1 MPLILHISDLHL
13 VSPSASPA
21 LDDHKAGLVPTGSRF
36 THFAMLGLTF
46 ERLGELLRE
55 KGRHLD
61 AIVATGDI
69 ADRNDEGGYPAFLE
83 LLESLGSVRPGPDRT
98 VVVPG
103 NHDVRAGLQP
113 GDPRRY
119 QHFVKF
125 IRGAGFITPL
135 LHGVD
140 TGVGDSSEHLA
151 SFNGVQIIPI
161 DSSAYSQVRLDVG
174 IPDAIWANLE
184 SVLASRPSELSG
196 LRRLRTA
203 DAARVDGKQLEAV
216 RQLLS
221 VATPKE
227 SAPLRIVAMHHHLLP
242 VSTKEEIKSFESLSN
257 LGLVR
262 QFLRDQQVSIVLHG
276 HKHTEFSYMDF
287 VSSYSASGG
296 NPWPVRILSGASAS
310 SVDLERDDTVR
321 LIELN
326 SDLNFLN
333 VERVGTVG
341 PGTAL
346 AVASPQLLRFRGPG
360 SAEIVE
366 TRDCVLIEGSKVE
379 AVYRQLLGRLDGQPE
394 TEHVVCRIEQSP
406 RIEDLALLYPGLNS
420 TDGTLNDP
428 TASAANR
435 LEEFQEVVR
444 WWQFPVGP
452 LTRLEQPAFTH
463 GSRIKRYQGHLDQIE
478 AVIESLLGDRDTSRG
493 IVVLLSPEADQ
504 IADHKVQFPSFCL
517 VQFKIQGER
526 YDKSPTLDC
535 TAYFRKQ
542 EVRYWWLVNLAEL
555 AELQQRICDALRQRG
570 DQKLRNIASG
580 GITTIAARARAGES
594 APKVQVPRIDRYF
607 SLSRERLF
615 AMANALFWPQMPNRN
630 EYRKEWH
637 RLFAELSPPNEPD
650 RDGTPIALDGLDYLK
665 SEIERHLGARKFG
678 ARKSIESDALTDL
691 HRALERLLA
700 ANREFALT
708 QQQELVTST
717 TNFEKWRTA
726 VEQQIKTIIDCSQSV
741 LGPSEGSA
749 NKSVG
754 L

>member
-13 VSPSASPA
+13 VSPSSSPA

-36 THFAMLGLTF
+36 THFAMLRLTF
-46 ERLGELLRE
+46 ERLGEVLRE

-69 ADRNDEGGYPAFLE
+69 ADRNEEGGYSAFLE
-83 LLESLGSVRPGPDRT
+83 LLESLGSVRPGADRT
-98 VVVPG
+98 IVAPG
-103 NHDVRAGLQP
+103 NHDIRAGLQP

-119 QHFVKF
+119 ERFVKF
-125 IRGAGFITPL
+125 IRGAGFVTPL

-140 TGVGDSSEHLA
+140 TGRGDASKNLA
-151 SFNGVQIIPI
+151 SFDGVQIIPI
-161 DSSAYSQVRLDVG
+161 DSSAYSHVRLDVG

-184 SVLASRPSELSG
+184 SVLASCPSELLA
-196 LRRLRTA
+196 LRRLRNA
-203 DAARVDGKQLEAV
+203 DAARVEGKQLEEV
-216 RQLLS
+216 RQLLFN
-221 VATPKE
+221 VTPKQ
-227 SAPLRIVAMHHHLLP
+227 SAPLRILAMHHHLLP

-262 QFLRDQQVSIVLHG
+262 QFLRDHAVSIVLHG
-276 HKHTEFSYMDF
+276 HKHTQFSYMDF
-287 VSSYSASGG
+287 VSSYTASAG

-310 SVDLERDDTVR
+310 SAELDRDDTVR
-321 LIELN
+321 LLEFN
-326 SDLNFLN
+326 ADLNTLS
-333 VERVGTVG
+333 VERVGAVG
-341 PGTAL
+341 PGTSLTFGPPQRL
-346 AVASPQLLRFRGPG
+346 AFRVPG
-360 SAEIVE
+360 CAETVE
-366 TRDCVLIEGSKVE
+366 TRDCVLIEGSTVE
-379 AVYRQLLGRLDGQPE
+379 AVYRQLLGRLDSQPE
-394 TEHVVCRIEQSP
+394 TEHVVCRIEESP
-406 RIEDLALLYPGLNS
+406 RIEDIAPLYPGLNS
-420 TDGTLNDP
+420 TDDTSNDL
-428 TASAANR
+428 TANTANR
-435 LEEFQEVVR
+435 LQEFQEVVR

-452 LTRLEQPAFTH
+452 LTPLEQPAFTH

-478 AVIESLLGDRDTSRG
+478 AVIKSLLGDRETSRG

-526 YDKSPTLDC
+526 YGKSSTLDC

-570 DQKLRNIASG
+570 DQKLRNIAPG

-650 RDGTPIALDGLDYLK
+650 RDGTPIAQDGLDYLK
-665 SEIERHLGARKFG
+665 SEIERHLGARK
-678 ARKSIESDALTDL
+678 SIGIDALTNL
-691 HRALERLLA
+691 HLALERLLA

-717 TNFEKWRTA
+717 SFEKWRTA

-749 NKSVG
+749 NNSIG